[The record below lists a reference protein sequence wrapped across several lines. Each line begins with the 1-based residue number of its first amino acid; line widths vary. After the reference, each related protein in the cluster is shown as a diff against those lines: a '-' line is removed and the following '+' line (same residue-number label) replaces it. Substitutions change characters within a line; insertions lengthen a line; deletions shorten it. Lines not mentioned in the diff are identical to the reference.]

1 MSGLIR
7 RLRDNR
13 DESRFEAILADGSV
27 ATRPYEV
34 RADTIALHHTS
45 VPAHYAGRGIADR
58 LNRFARREA
67 DRRKLTIKAGCPFIE
82 D

>member
-7 RLRDNR
+7 QLRDNR

-27 ATRPYEV
+27 ATKRYEV

-45 VPAHYAGRGIADR
+45 VPARHAGRGIGDH

-67 DRRKLTIKAGCPFIE
+67 GRRKLKVKAGCPFIE